1 MWLVSTAD
9 AGMQPSDQAVVLEA
23 LHDRAVNP
31 KVMQN
36 AVSQHRQ
43 GGREFDAQD
52 LLKKVRFLLSLSGVS
67 RGARIVRV
75 RGVWNTT

>member
-1 MWLVSTAD
+1 MWFVSTAD
-9 AGMQPSDQAVVLEA
+9 VGMQLSDQAVVLES
-23 LHDRAVNP
+23 LHNRAVNP

-43 GGREFDAQD
+43 GGREFDDQD
-52 LLKKVRFLLSLSGVS
+52 FLRKVRFLLSLSGVS

>member
-1 MWLVSTAD
+1 
-9 AGMQPSDQAVVLEA
+9 
-23 LHDRAVNP
+23 
-31 KVMQN
+31 MQN

-67 RGARIVRV
+67 RGARIARV
-75 RGVWNTT
+75 RGV